1 VSKKAKKITENIEIP
16 ESVLEEPIVQSPA
29 SELTTP
35 TPARNQK
42 SKSPS
47 NTANES

>member
-16 ESVLEEPIVQSPA
+16 KSVLEEPKVQSPA
-29 SELTTP
+29 SELTTQK
-35 TPARNQK
+35 PARNPK

-47 NTANES
+47 STEDEN